1 MIKKEIWNEWI
12 EATIQ
17 YGKKYYPETKI
28 SEKKIIDMVFKSLR
42 TIYMETII
50 IDIGEEEK
58 KKKTKEVIVEITDVT
73 GQFPVDSKKLQKA
86 IDQHLPTSHHVSVV
100 ED

>member
-50 IDIGEEEK
+50 IDIGEEE
-58 KKKTKEVIVEITDVT
+58 
-73 GQFPVDSKKLQKA
+73 
-86 IDQHLPTSHHVSVV
+86 
-100 ED
+100 

>member
-1 MIKKEIWNEWI
+1 M
-12 EATIQ
+12 
-17 YGKKYYPETKI
+17 
-28 SEKKIIDMVFKSLR
+28 
-42 TIYMETII
+42 
-50 IDIGEEEK
+50 
-58 KKKTKEVIVEITDVT
+58 KTQKFIVEITDVT